1 MRDYES
7 LDVSIDGD
15 VFRVAFDEPETL
27 NAAAPKTH
35 EELQDVFNDAEDS
48 DARVVVLTGNGD
60 AFNAGADLN
69 YLQETVEDGNPA
81 AFYDMVRNDLKILR
95 PMLDITKPVVARV
108 NGDAMGQGATL
119 ALFCDIVIA
128 SEDARIGD
136 THVRAG
142 LPAGD
147 GSAVLWPFLTSMN
160 KAKELT
166 MTGEV
171 MSASEAAELGLVN
184 HVVPPEE
191 LDDKVDEIVDDLA
204 SGPQYAIRGTK
215 YAMNG
220 WLRLGLTTMLHD
232 SLSLEALSMESE
244 DFKEAIDAFMNKREP
259 EFPSGR
265 DD

>member
-1 MRDYES
+1 MREYDS
-7 LDVSIDGD
+7 LDVSIEDD
-15 VFRVAFDEPETL
+15 VFRIAFDEPRTR
-27 NAAAPKTH
+27 NAATPKTH
-35 EELQDVFNDAEDS
+35 EELQDVFDDAEDS
-48 DARVVVLTGNGD
+48 EARVIVLTGEGD

-69 YLQETVEDGNPA
+69 YLQETIDEGNPA

-119 ALFCDIVIA
+119 ALFCDIVVA

-147 GSAVLWPFLTSMN
+147 GSAALWPLLMSLNT
-160 KAKELT
+160 AKELT

-171 MSASEAAELGLVN
+171 LSAEEAADLGMVN
-184 HVVPPEE
+184 HVVPDDD
-191 LDDKVDEIVDDLA
+191 LDAKVDEIVDDLA

-215 YAMNG
+215 HVMNG
-220 WLRLGLTTMLHD
+220 WLRFGITTMLHD
-232 SLSLEALSMESE
+232 GLAMEALAMESD
-244 DFKEAIDAFMNKREP
+244 DFEEAIDAFMNKREP
-259 EFPSGR
+259 EFQ
-265 DD
+265 